1 MKVVLVLKYPNIDVI
16 ADVEDDTLVSY
27 EIGDN
32 LNFNPKFTNIHVVQW
47 IDKYVTMIPFKAAKN
62 LSVNIPFDNIA
73 MMFEADEKLAQ
84 IHEEEKKK
92 VVAAFVSKDEFDEM
106 IKRNQEKV
114 NKTLGK

>member
-1 MKVVLVLKYPNIDVI
+1 MKVVLVLKYPNVDVI
-16 ADVEDDTLVSY
+16 ADIEDDVLESY
-27 EIGDN
+27 ETGDYP
-32 LNFNPKFTNIHVVQW
+32 NFNPSFQNVHVVQW

-92 VVAAFVSKDEFDEM
+92 VVTAFVSKDEFEEM